1 MFEDLLS
8 AGSVMLLLVF
18 FSAFALIVI
27 FGLAWARRK

>member
-27 FGLAWARRK
+27 FGLAWGCRK